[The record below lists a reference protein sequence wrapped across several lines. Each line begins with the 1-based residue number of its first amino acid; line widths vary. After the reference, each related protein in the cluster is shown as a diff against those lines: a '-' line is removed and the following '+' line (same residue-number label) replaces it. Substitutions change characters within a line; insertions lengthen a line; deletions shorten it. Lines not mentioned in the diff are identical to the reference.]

1 MMFYGVIGIIIM
13 FSAKYLTTVIFSDIF
28 LGGVGEA
35 MTTTDWINKLYNNI
49 VFPFIKVSITFKAN
63 PSYKEEETKK
73 SKLLIH
79 STTSLR

>member
-35 MTTTDWINKLYNNI
+35 MTTTDWINKLYNYI
-49 VFPFIKVSITFKAN
+49 VFQFI
-63 PSYKEEETKK
+63 
-73 SKLLIH
+73 
-79 STTSLR
+79 